1 MVATKDEFFSHV
13 KYRKKDEESIED
25 ESTDVRKSRKSE
37 RHGVDNK
44 SWRENFS
51 STGKSIFEEQT
62 FRSSTIVQTTLP
74 LKIRTT
80 KRSENSEAKCDFGLD
95 KRILI
100 EIIGWKNI
108 RNQLFLLDLRQQN
121 EHVKKTNEKERGE
134 ERHDAHTQP
143 LIVETHPRDA
153 PRSARVLHFDSIQA

>member
-1 MVATKDEFFSHV
+1 MTRKLFLNGQKYFWGADVPFVNNSPNNVAIKD
-13 KYRKKDEESIED
+13 KNDE
-25 ESTDVRKSRKSE
+25 
-37 RHGVDNK
+37 
-44 SWRENFS
+44 
-51 STGKSIFEEQT
+51 T
-62 FRSSTIVQTTLP
+62 FWDT
-74 LKIRTT
+74 
-80 KRSENSEAKCDFGLD
+80 ENSEAKCDFGLD

-108 RNQLFLLDLRQQN
+108 RNQLLLDLRQHN
-121 EHVKKTNEKERGE
+121 EHVKKTNKKERGE